1 MVHARGVRGDK
12 RGPWTQIAMSQQDLF
27 ERILASL
34 HEAALDDAR
43 WPATSGL
50 IDEACGAK
58 GNSLVTGVEA
68 ARDETR
74 IFFAP
79 ICYRGQ
85 RHAEF
90 ERVYYESYY
99 HLDERVPRVRQLA
112 DSHIVH
118 VSSLFTDEEM
128 KTSLVYNEALPLAH
142 SRDSL
147 YVRLDGPDGSRIVW
161 VIADPTDSDGWS
173 SSQVEMIQR
182 LLPHIR
188 QFVRVRQALVDSRAL
203 GASLADLLE
212 NTRRGVIQL
221 DLHGRIVDAN
231 DRARDLLRK
240 GDGLSDQRGFLHA
253 SSSLDNA
260 ALQELL
266 ASVLPPFDGQGAS
279 GSIMVTRPNSAP
291 RLAVHVS
298 PVGEEQKDLRTSRV
312 AALVLVVDLA
322 DRARIHPDVVAAALG
337 LTPAE
342 SRVALDLA
350 QGSSIREIAV
360 ATGRR
365 PDTIRWHMKH
375 IFGKLDLSRQV
386 DLVQL
391 VQSLA
396 DLPSVRR

>member
-1 MVHARGVRGDK
+1 
-12 RGPWTQIAMSQQDLF
+12 MSQQDLF

-43 WPATSGL
+43 WPAASGL

-58 GNSLVTGVEA
+58 GNSLVTGVGA
-68 ARDETR
+68 ARDETQL
-74 IFFAP
+74 FFAP

-90 ERVYYESYY
+90 ERLYYESYY

-118 VSSLFTDEEM
+118 VSSLFTGEEM

-147 YVRLDGPDGSRIVW
+147 YVRLDGPDESRIVW
-161 VIADPTDSDGWS
+161 VIADPTDGDGWS

-203 GASLADLLE
+203 GASLAALLE
-212 NTRRGVIQL
+212 NRRCGVIQL
-221 DLHGRIVDAN
+221 DLHGRIVAAN
-231 DRARDLLRK
+231 DRARDILRK

-253 SSSLDNA
+253 SSALDNA
-260 ALQELL
+260 ALQRLL
-266 ASVLPPFDGQGAS
+266 AGVLPPFDGQSAS
-279 GSIMVTRPNSAP
+279 GSIMVTRPDSAP

-298 PVGEEQKDLRTSRV
+298 PVGDERKDLRTSRV
-312 AALVLVVDLA
+312 AALVLIVDLA
-322 DRARIHPDVVAAALG
+322 DRARIHPDVLAATLG

-350 QGSSIREIAV
+350 QGSTIREIAV

-365 PDTIRWHMKH
+365 PDTIRWHIKH
-375 IFGKLDLSRQV
+375 IFGKLSLSRQV

-396 DLPSVRR
+396 DLPSVWR